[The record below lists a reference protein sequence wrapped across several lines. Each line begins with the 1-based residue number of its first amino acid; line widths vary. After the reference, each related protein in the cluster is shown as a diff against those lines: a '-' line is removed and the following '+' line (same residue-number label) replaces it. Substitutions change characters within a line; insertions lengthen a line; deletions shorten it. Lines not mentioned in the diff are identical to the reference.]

1 MPRNVDPGNIRVGK
15 GTAPEG
21 TVEDNSF
28 RYPERD
34 VDPLRVHIQDPSR
47 AHMAEAIGIVDANE
61 CFVSDEVE
69 GALGE
74 LCSSAGAGRLNGLVA
89 GGTFVET
96 FPHAGLTLTLVN
108 GTEIMTGGSVIDASG
123 FTVTLP
129 AVDDTYYIY
138 MDADPASPYYRTLQA
153 TTGAPPEVETS
164 GGVENVMIASVDVTT
179 GGTFTDNYVDA
190 RFFVRNLD
198 RKVQYSSRQGENVD
212 AWSEGCFATLEAAM
226 FWMQFYGDAGT
237 SEDEKGTLLIR
248 GTHTLSTTLTIPTD
262 HLRFVGDGEAIIEAD
277 VSVTTRL
284 ILIDTTVADRADIA
298 FQGITFQT
306 DVVGLTCIEASGANA
321 LSDLRIEGCRF
332 TAPPTGGTQV
342 FDTCVALATGT
353 SGVVLRDN
361 TFVAEQD
368 AVDATSGSPNVGLM
382 VENNQFVA
390 AVDPAGSAVV
400 VDSPTRASLLNN
412 VVTPVGKTSWGD
424 GFLLTQALDTRVVG
438 NTFLGCAR
446 GVTLR
451 DGGSGVSVLDNVFTT
466 GVNTGIQVD
475 QLDLS
480 ISPVASA
487 VSIHHNTFKGLDGP
501 AVAFLSSLEAT
512 LDIANYGGLA
522 PGDVIS
528 VNGFPL
534 TGVNVPRT
542 PGANDFQINAGNASA
557 VASNIVAAITDVV
570 NQFSARGI
578 TASSGPGSSEV
589 SFTTSNP
596 YAGAAVLAVTVTN
609 PGAITVSDHG
619 LAIQGVSVVENEILD
634 VCNESS
640 PTTYR
645 SAIEVLS
652 HNSNTGRADNLKIA
666 DNAILGHAAT
676 QAHAIGVYVWNADL
690 RDSDF
695 SGNTINGLDG
705 DASPGGGIHVACRSS
720 DFALRDVQRV
730 HMDRNSMWVSG
741 DVGVATATLTVTGP
755 VANGETITLG
765 GAVLTAS
772 TSQTNGGN
780 DFDEGAG
787 TDPAVAASIADAI
800 NASNNDTAGIVRA
813 EASGALV
820 TVFAGSLYP
829 GSLGRLVQ
837 VSTTSGNIAITGT
850 ITSLNGNEYLTPPDW
865 SATQVPGHQATFRL
879 FLLNQPSPG
888 DTIGFDYPDGSSE
901 TWEWNGVGPYPV
913 TIGVNAAASAAN
925 FVAAVNANSTQ
936 VQAYLDPRD
945 SNGLNIIIEARDGT
959 GAWPGVVG
967 NRIQVDGVGAA
978 GSPFDA
984 SGAFILGSTDGYF
997 SFGEDFGLHG
1007 ASQEVGGQVSLL
1019 TTDEN
1024 TVQIQSVLT
1033 SDFHRPHYLRTLN
1046 PNGSYITGAFATGSL
1061 TFTAGVVD
1069 GDTFTIDDGPAPAFG
1084 NTVTFEFDDNG
1095 VVTPGNVSI
1104 DILGL
1109 STATE
1114 FRDAALNAIQ
1124 SVYAAGGLF
1133 TSASASGV
1141 DAIILSAPLPGTAF
1155 NGDGPTTGTPPQVV
1169 AVAYS
1174 GGVNG
1179 TVTVVNV
1186 GSRNVQITGN
1196 QFYGGIGSRIECFDG
1211 MLLRD
1216 LMWSNNQ
1223 SRGLDPSGVSAF
1235 LWNNDPNREY
1245 GFSLIL
1251 RSTFPAPFSTENTI
1265 PLRSVN
1271 VSGNQFTDLPGGAV
1285 GIHHNE
1291 FRSMFAGVY
1300 TGIVINDNNVGNC
1313 GSNGRNPE
1321 VISVTMYG
1329 NLDLPTL
1336 YGSEVSNNTVE
1347 SSVATRL
1354 GNRRPSQVEATG
1366 FQLSGDTGLC
1376 EAAIL
1381 RVDSFIAA
1389 QGVSTTG
1396 NRIIGGQ
1403 VTAQGVGGDLHVSC
1417 HGIVVNPGISAS
1429 LAQTA
1434 QNLVVSD
1441 NHVYGLDLVAGNDG
1455 NDANAVWVS
1464 HLAIMEPG
1472 LVTPT
1477 SAPLALLEGSRID
1490 GNNVVEPLAADPG
1503 TSSTT
1508 LVTDQNGIL
1517 AGVLINVGTLSK
1529 VSTSNNRVSNSR
1541 KDLGVGLPDPTGPLN
1556 FDNNITPG
1564 GDPAMGGIVI
1574 LSAAVDMVT
1583 VNDNIIRNRG
1593 QGGVTDQK
1601 PQMGVLVYAATM
1613 TNSTMSNNDIRLE
1626 DVIAASRSRCVL
1638 LHTVLATLNFT
1649 FSGNTLWNGAFPITS
1664 FPPAYGNEDGKGL
1677 HITCPTIDLTQV
1689 VGNSAFTSGPCY
1701 IFVDTATGSNVSVD
1715 GLTFGNNTGTYGGN
1729 ANSNYGDAV
1738 FVLGPG
1744 TLAGGAFTGN
1754 VLTALQPGRYGFN
1767 FGSTTLNAQTFTGN
1781 IVTSP
1786 AGAANGGN
1794 APGAPGSPSPRGTC
1808 VANQYIDTSGG
1819 GGGTTWTTWAGP
1831 TPAPHRIAQVANND
1845 T

>member
-21 TVEDNSF
+21 TIEDNSF

-34 VDPLRVHIQDPSR
+34 VDPLRVHLQDPSR
-47 AHMAEAIGIVDANE
+47 AHMAETIGIVDANE

-89 GGTFVET
+89 GGTFAEAP
-96 FPHAGLTLTLVN
+96 FPVGGLTLTLVN

-123 FTVTLP
+123 LTITVP
-129 AVDDTYYIY
+129 DAAVDYFVYF
-138 MDADPASPYYRTLQA
+138 DADPASPTYRTLQA
-153 TTGAPPEVETS
+153 ATGAPPEIESAT
-164 GGVENVMIASVDVTT
+164 GIEHVMIAKVTCN
-179 GGTFTDNYVDA
+179 GSGTLTAYQDA

-248 GTHTLSTTLTIPTD
+248 GTHTLSSTLTIPTD
-262 HLRFVGDGEAIIEAD
+262 HLRFVGDGEAIIKAAAG
-277 VSVTTRL
+277 VTTRL
-284 ILIDTTVADRADIA
+284 ILIDTNAGDRADIA

-306 DVVGLTCIEASGANA
+306 DVAGLTCIEASGAND

-332 TAPPTGGTQV
+332 TAPPTGGTQM

-361 TFVAEQD
+361 TFVAVQD

-412 VVTPVGKTSWGD
+412 VVTPAGKTSWSD

-512 LDIANYGGLA
+512 LDIANYVDLTA
-522 PGDVIS
+522 GDVIS

-534 TGVNVPRT
+534 TGVIGART
-542 PGANDFQINAGNASA
+542 PGANDFQINAGTASA
-557 VASNIVAAITDVV
+557 VASDIVDAINDVA

-578 TASSGPGSSEV
+578 TASSDVGSSEV

-596 YAGAAVLAVTVTN
+596 YAGAVVLAVTVTT
-609 PGAITVSDHG
+609 PGAITVSNHG

-640 PTTYR
+640 PPTYR

-705 DASPGGGIHVACRSS
+705 DASPGGGIHAACRSS

-741 DVGVATATLTVTGP
+741 DVGVATATLTVAGP

-772 TSQTNGGN
+772 GSQTNGGN
-780 DFDEGAG
+780 DFNEGAG

-813 EASGALV
+813 EASGAQV

-837 VSTTSGNIAITGT
+837 ISTTSGGITIAGT
-850 ITSLNGNEYLTPPDW
+850 VTSLNGNDYLTPPDW

-901 TWEWNGVGPYPV
+901 TWEWGGAGPTPYPV
-913 TIGVNAAASAAN
+913 TIGVNATDSAAN

-945 SNGLNIIIEARDGT
+945 PNGLNIIIEARDGT

-1061 TFTAGVVD
+1061 TFTNAVVD
-1069 GDTFTIDDGPAPAFG
+1069 GDTFTIVDGPAPAFG

-1095 VVTPGNVSI
+1095 SVTPGNVSI
-1104 DILGL
+1104 DISGL
-1109 STATE
+1109 TTATE
-1114 FRDAALNAIQ
+1114 FRDAALNVIQ

-1133 TSASASGV
+1133 TSASASGTNV
-1141 DAIILSAPLPGTAF
+1141 IILSAPLPGIAF
-1155 NGDGPTTGTPPQVV
+1155 NGLGPTTGTPPQVV

-1174 GGVNG
+1174 GGVDG

-1251 RSTFPAPFSTENTI
+1251 RSTYPAPFSTENII

-1336 YGSEVSNNTVE
+1336 YGSDVSNNTIE

-1354 GNRRPSQVEATG
+1354 GNRRPSQTEAAG
-1366 FQLSGDTGLC
+1366 FQLTGDTGLC

-1403 VTAQGVGGDLHVSC
+1403 VTAQGIGSDLHVSC
-1417 HGIVVNPGISAS
+1417 HGIVVNPGISVS

-1472 LVTPT
+1472 LVSLA

-1541 KDLGVGLPDPTGPLN
+1541 KNLGGVDPTGPLD
-1556 FDNNITPG
+1556 FDNNITAG
-1564 GDPAMGGIVI
+1564 NDPAMGGIVI

-1593 QGGVTDQK
+1593 QGGVTQQK

-1638 LHTVLATLNFT
+1638 LHTVLATSNFS
-1649 FSGNTLWNGAFPITS
+1649 FSGNTLWNHAFPITG
-1664 FPPAYGNEDGKGL
+1664 FPPSYTNEDGKGL
-1677 HITCPTIDLTQV
+1677 QIISGTIAYTQV
-1689 VGNSAFTSGPCY
+1689 VGNSAFTSGPCF
-1701 IFVDTATGSNVSVD
+1701 IFVNTATGDNVFVD
-1715 GLTFGNNTGTYGGN
+1715 GLTFGNNTGTIGN
-1729 ANSNYGDAV
+1729 NNNINYGFGA
-1738 FVLGPG
+1738 FSLGPG

-1754 VLTALQPGRYGFN
+1754 VLTAFPASRYGFD
-1767 FGSTTLNAQTFTGN
+1767 FGGTNLNAQTFTGN

-1786 AGAANGGN
+1786 AGAANGG
-1794 APGAPGSPSPRGTC
+1794 AAAIPVRGTC
-1808 VANQYIDTSGG
+1808 VANQYNGV
-1819 GGGTTWTTWAGP
+1819 GTGWTAWANPG
-1831 TPAPHRIAQVANND
+1831 TLLAVAANND